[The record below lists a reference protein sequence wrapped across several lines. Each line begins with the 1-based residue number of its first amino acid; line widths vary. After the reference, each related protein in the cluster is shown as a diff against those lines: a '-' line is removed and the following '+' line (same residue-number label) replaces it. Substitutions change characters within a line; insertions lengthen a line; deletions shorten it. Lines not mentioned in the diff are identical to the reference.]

1 MTLTAR
7 HLQELVRDVMLWTP
21 SCRAKRTSMFAKIN
35 HMAMV
40 SPIYPMLAN
49 FYEAYF
55 GLKRSGK
62 TSRPLNAVTVGDGN
76 VGLNINPLRDGYVG
90 GLDHFGL
97 VVDDIDAVLERARSK
112 FPQANIV
119 KRPST
124 RPFAQYS
131 AHDPDGNVFD
141 LAQKDDSDKLVGVYA
156 EQAAQGWNQDRYLN
170 KFAVR
175 TMNAERCADFYGT
188 VFELKP
194 ANNKV
199 SPGFHLTDGR
209 VTLSILPWSI
219 SIFENM
225 GIKRPGPDHIGF
237 KVENIDAFKH
247 HVEVTSGMNPYVAPM
262 RLGGSKE
269 ADARKAFLAAQAGG
283 KFQMA
288 DPGGVWID
296 VTDE

>member
-1 MTLTAR
+1 
-7 HLQELVRDVMLWTP
+7 
-21 SCRAKRTSMFAKIN
+21 MFAKIN

-40 SPIYPMLAN
+40 SPIYPMLAK

-55 GLKRSGK
+55 GLKPSGK
-62 TSRPLNAVTVGDGN
+62 VSRPLNAVTVGDGY

-90 GLDHFGL
+90 GLDHFGM
-97 VVDDIDAVLERARSK
+97 VVDDIELVMQRARAK
-112 FPQANIV
+112 FPQASIV

-124 RPFAQYS
+124 RPFAAYS

-141 LAQKDDSDKLVGVYA
+141 LAQKSESDKLVGVYA
-156 EQAAQGWNQDRYLN
+156 EQAAQGWSQDRYLN
-170 KFAVR
+170 KFAIR
-175 TMNAERCADFYGT
+175 TLNAEKCAEFYAS

-194 ANNKV
+194 VNRSGA
-199 SPGFHLTDGR
+199 PGHHLSDGR

-219 SIFENM
+219 SIFEGM

-237 KVENIDAFKH
+237 KVENIDAFKE
-247 HVEVTSGMNPYVAPM
+247 HVRITSGMNTYLMPM
-262 RLGGSKE
+262 PLGGSKE
-269 ADARKAFLAAQAGG
+269 SEARKRFFAAQAGG
-283 KFQMA
+283 KYQMA

>member
-1 MTLTAR
+1 
-7 HLQELVRDVMLWTP
+7 
-21 SCRAKRTSMFAKIN
+21 MFAKIN

-62 TSRPLNAVTVGDGN
+62 VSRPLNAVTVGDGY

-97 VVDDIDAVLERARSK
+97 VVDDIDQVIERARKK

-124 RPFAQYS
+124 RPFANYS
-131 AHDPDGNVFD
+131 GHDPDGNVFD
-141 LAQKDDSDKLVGVYA
+141 LAQKDERDKLVGVYA
-156 EQAAQGWNQDRYLN
+156 EQASGGDGVAQDRYLN
-170 KFAVR
+170 KFAIR
-175 TMNAERCADFYGT
+175 TMNAERCADFYQF
-188 VFELKP
+188 VFDLRP
-194 ANNKV
+194 SNKNETGG
-199 SPGFHLTDGR
+199 GFHLSDGR
-209 VTLSILPWSI
+209 VTLAILPWSI
-219 SIFENM
+219 PIFAGM
-225 GIKRPGPDHIGF
+225 SIKRPGPDHIGF
-237 KVENIDAFKH
+237 KVESIEAFKQ

-269 ADARKAFLAAQAGG
+269 ADARKAFFAQEAGG

>member
-1 MTLTAR
+1 
-7 HLQELVRDVMLWTP
+7 
-21 SCRAKRTSMFAKIN
+21 MFAQIN

-40 SPIYPMLAN
+40 SPIYPMLAK

-55 GLKRSGK
+55 GLKPSGK
-62 TSRPLNAVTVGDGN
+62 TSRPLNAVTVGDGY

-90 GLDHFGL
+90 GLDHFGM
-97 VVDDIDAVLERARSK
+97 VVEDLDKVMERARSK
-112 FPQANIV
+112 FPSAAIV

-141 LAQKDDSDKLVGVYA
+141 LAQRSESDKLVGVYA
-156 EQAAQGWNQDRYLN
+156 EQAAGNGQGSDTYLN
-170 KFAVR
+170 KFAIR
-175 TMNAERCADFYGT
+175 TLHADKCAEFYAD

-194 ANNKV
+194 LNKKD
-199 SPGFHLTDGR
+199 GDGYHLSDGR

-219 SIFENM
+219 PIFENM

-237 KVENIDAFKH
+237 KVENIDEFKQ
-247 HVEVTSGMNPYVAPM
+247 HVQVTAGMNTYLMPM
-262 RLGGSKE
+262 PLGGSKE
-269 ADARKAFLAAQAGG
+269 AEARKSFLAKHAGG
-283 KFQMA
+283 KYQMA

>member
-1 MTLTAR
+1 
-7 HLQELVRDVMLWTP
+7 
-21 SCRAKRTSMFAKIN
+21 MFAKIN

-62 TSRPLNAVTVGDGN
+62 VSRPLNAVTVGDGY

-97 VVDDIDAVLERARSK
+97 VVDDIDAVIERARKK

-124 RPFAQYS
+124 RPFANYS
-131 AHDPDGNVFD
+131 GHDPDGNVFD
-141 LAQKDDSDKLVGVYA
+141 LAQKDESDKLVGVYA
-156 EQAAQGWNQDRYLN
+156 EQAAGGNSAASSGGVAQGVVNGCHLN
-170 KFAVR
+170 KFAIR
-175 TMNAERCADFYGT
+175 TMNAERCADFYQF

-194 ANNKV
+194 SNKPAN
-199 SPGFHLTDGR
+199 GGGYHLSDGR
-209 VTLSILPWSI
+209 VTLAILPWSI
-219 SIFENM
+219 PIFVGM
-225 GIKRPGPDHIGF
+225 SIKRPGPDHIGF
-237 KVENIDAFKH
+237 KVESIAAFRE

-269 ADARKAFLAAQAGG
+269 SDARRAFFAAEAGG

>member
-1 MTLTAR
+1 
-7 HLQELVRDVMLWTP
+7 
-21 SCRAKRTSMFAKIN
+21 MFARIN
-35 HMAMV
+35 HVAMC
-40 SPIYPMLAN
+40 SPNWPMLAR
-49 FYEAYF
+49 FYEAVF
-55 GLKRSGK
+55 GLQASEKRK
-62 TSRPLNAVTVGDGN
+62 SRPISGANIGDGY

-97 VVDDIDAVLERARSK
+97 VVDDIEMVLERARNK

-124 RPFAQYS
+124 RPFANYS

-141 LAQKDDSDKLVGVYA
+141 LARKDESEKLVGVYA
-156 EQAAQGWNQDRYLN
+156 EQAAQGWSQDRYLS
-170 KFAVR
+170 KFALR
-175 TMNAERCADFYGT
+175 TMNAERCADFYQY

-194 ANNKV
+194 VNKGNGA
-199 SPGFHLTDGR
+199 PGHHLTDGR
-209 VTLSILPWSI
+209 VTLAILPWSI
-219 SIFENM
+219 SIFADM

-237 KVENIDAFKH
+237 KVENIDEFKK
-247 HVEVTSGMNPYVAPM
+247 HVEVTSGMNPYVTPM

-269 ADARKAFLAAQAGG
+269 ADARKAFLAREAGG
-283 KFQMA
+283 KFQIA

>member
-1 MTLTAR
+1 
-7 HLQELVRDVMLWTP
+7 
-21 SCRAKRTSMFAKIN
+21 MFAKIN
-35 HMAMV
+35 HMAMI

-62 TSRPLNAVTVGDGN
+62 ISRPLNAVTVGDGY

-97 VVDDIDAVLERARSK
+97 VVDDIDAVIERARKK

-124 RPFAQYS
+124 RPFANYS
-131 AHDPDGNVFD
+131 GHDPDGNIFD
-141 LAQKDDSDKLVGVYA
+141 LAQKDERDKLVGVYA
-156 EQAAQGWNQDRYLN
+156 EQAAGSEGVAHDRYLN
-170 KFAVR
+170 KFAIR
-175 TMNAERCADFYGT
+175 TMNAERCADFYQY

-194 ANNKV
+194 SNKNHND
-199 SPGFHLTDGR
+199 GGYHLSDGR
-209 VTLSILPWSI
+209 VTLALLPWSI
-219 SIFENM
+219 PIFAGM
-225 GIKRPGPDHIGF
+225 SIKRPGPDHIGF
-237 KVENIDAFKH
+237 KVENIETFKQ

-269 ADARKAFLAAQAGG
+269 ADARKAFLATEAGG